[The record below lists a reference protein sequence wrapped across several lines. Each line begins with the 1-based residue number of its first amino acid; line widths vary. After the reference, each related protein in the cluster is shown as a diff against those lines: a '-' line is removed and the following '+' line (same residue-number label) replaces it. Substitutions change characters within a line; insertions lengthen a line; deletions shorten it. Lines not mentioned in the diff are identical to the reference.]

1 MYFKWPVITG
11 VMLFFCFSFFTV
23 EIYSQDFSK
32 DIRLINDHQFASK
45 VKQHKKRSFFFVSEK
60 KFMRYN
66 PVSLALGGMMFTYQ
80 NVVSSLISADCPYEI
95 SCSGFSRGSI
105 STFGL
110 IKGVALSADRLTRC
124 TKSAA
129 KDIHVID
136 FSNSGK
142 IIDSPEEYRLKK

>member
-1 MYFKWPVITG
+1 MYFKWPVVTG
-11 VMLFFCFSFFTV
+11 VMLFFYFSFLS
-23 EIYSQDFSK
+23 EELYSQDFSS
-32 DIRLINDHQFASK
+32 DIRIINEHQFTSK

-66 PVSLALGGMMFTYQ
+66 PVSLALGGMMYTYQ
-80 NVVSSLISADCPYEI
+80 NIVSSLIAADCPYEI
-95 SCSGFSRGSI
+95 SCSGFSRSSI

-129 KDIHVID
+129 KDIHDID
-136 FSNSGK
+136 FTPGGK
-142 IIDSPEEYRLKK
+142 IIDTPDEYRLRK